1 MWDTRICVK
10 VIWRGN
16 LLMQNS
22 TKRKREVKEREGKDN
37 LNAEWENDIEYRNLE
52 ISENNKI

>member
-1 MWDTRICVK
+1 
-10 VIWRGN
+10 
-16 LLMQNS
+16 MQNS
-22 TKRKREVKEREGKDN
+22 TKSKREVKEREGKDN